1 LSVDPSYTYKLISFD
16 ANKIDRKNEVELVW
30 KTQNEQNFI
39 NFTVERST
47 DGGKTFDVVG
57 GFPSTGDGQYSLIDQ
72 NPAKGI
78 NIYRL
83 KQVDYNN
90 NITYSSNVQVQI
102 ADKDLLNVS
111 CYPNPAAH
119 DINLTIIPKKPGETS
134 YTIRVTNS
142 VGMTVR
148 YAVIKNT
155 QWQDN
160 ISNLLNGTYLI
171 QVVENKNNSIIGQTK
186 FVKL

>member
-1 LSVDPSYTYKLISFD
+1 
-16 ANKIDRKNEVELVW
+16 
-30 KTQNEQNFI
+30 
-39 NFTVERST
+39 
-47 DGGKTFDVVG
+47 
-57 GFPSTGDGQYSLIDQ
+57 
-72 NPAKGI
+72 
-78 NIYRL
+78 
-83 KQVDYNN
+83 
-90 NITYSSNVQVQI
+90 QI

-171 QVVENKNNSIIGQTK
+171 QVVENKNNSIVGQTK